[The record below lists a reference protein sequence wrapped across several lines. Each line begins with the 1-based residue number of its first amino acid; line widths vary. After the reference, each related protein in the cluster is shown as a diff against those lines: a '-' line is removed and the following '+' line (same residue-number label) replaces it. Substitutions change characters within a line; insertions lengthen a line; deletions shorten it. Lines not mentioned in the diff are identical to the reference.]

1 MMNRWDEQF
10 FDDAGREVQRH
21 AQSRGVVLA
30 GLGEQV
36 IEGQLELRLPRLSA
50 AGVLG
55 GGIELDAT
63 GIGARNW
70 KSGARRADRFLGRQ
84 TASSGGNLPSVAL
97 LAQQPTDN
105 IGSLDVGES
114 LLKIRSAHPKL
125 LRGDLLQTSASR
137 IRPDPIVSWENTSLR
152 VLPKY
157 CKKSWVVVV
166 VVRVTYQ

>member
-1 MMNRWDEQF
+1 M
-10 FDDAGREVQRH
+10 
-21 AQSRGVVLA
+21 
-30 GLGEQV
+30 
-36 IEGQLELRLPRLSA
+36 
-50 AGVLG
+50 
-55 GGIELDAT
+55 
-63 GIGARNW
+63 
-70 KSGARRADRFLGRQ
+70 
-84 TASSGGNLPSVAL
+84 AL
-97 LAQQPTDN
+97 LVQQPTDN

-114 LLKIRSAHPKL
+114 LSKIRSAHPKL